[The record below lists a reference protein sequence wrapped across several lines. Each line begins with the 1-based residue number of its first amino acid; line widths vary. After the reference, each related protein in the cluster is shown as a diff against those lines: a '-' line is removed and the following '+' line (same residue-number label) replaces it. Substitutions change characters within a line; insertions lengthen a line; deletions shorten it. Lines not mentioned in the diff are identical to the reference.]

1 MGVITF
7 GIGIIILYISITL
20 VFTIGIFIHLIEHEW
35 LLLLMDI
42 LCSIMLISVI
52 LMFFNI

>member
-1 MGVITF
+1 MGVIIF

-20 VFTIGIFIHLIEHEW
+20 VFIIGIFIHLIEHEW

>member
-20 VFTIGIFIHLIEHEW
+20 VFIIGIFIHIIEHEW

>member
-20 VFTIGIFIHLIEHEW
+20 VFIIGIFIHLIEHEW